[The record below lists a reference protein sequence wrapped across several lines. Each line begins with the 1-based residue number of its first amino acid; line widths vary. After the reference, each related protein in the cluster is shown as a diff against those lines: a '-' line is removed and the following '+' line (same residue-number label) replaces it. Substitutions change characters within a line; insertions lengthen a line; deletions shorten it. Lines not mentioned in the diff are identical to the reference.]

1 MERCSKAPIR
11 MVAGRVLPTTL
22 RKGRPKRSRCPST
35 IRPWRIWNTS
45 KSAPKW
51 KRGSRSR

>member
-11 MVAGRVLPTTL
+11 MEARRVLPITL

-35 IRPWRIWNTS
+35 TRPWRIWNTS
-45 KSAPKW
+45 KSAPRW
-51 KRGSRSR
+51 RRGLRSR

>member
-11 MVAGRVLPTTL
+11 MEARRVLPITL

-35 IRPWRIWNTS
+35 TRPWRIWNTS
-45 KSAPKW
+45 KSAPRW
-51 KRGSRSR
+51 RIGSRSR